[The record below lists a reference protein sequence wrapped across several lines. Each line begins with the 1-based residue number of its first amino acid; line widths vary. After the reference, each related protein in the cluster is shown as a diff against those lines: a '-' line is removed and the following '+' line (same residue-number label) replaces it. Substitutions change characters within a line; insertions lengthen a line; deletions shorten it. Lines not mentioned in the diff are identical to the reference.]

1 MASAYQEQSKEANST
16 IAAVSSAWISIQ
28 KDALQ
33 FTCTGYMIVLGRF
46 MFPNCPVWKGITD
59 NNLSV
64 IVIKTFIKKE
74 KKM

>member
-1 MASAYQEQSKEANST
+1 
-16 IAAVSSAWISIQ
+16 
-28 KDALQ
+28 
-33 FTCTGYMIVLGRF
+33 MIVLGRF

-74 KKM
+74 KKIVTKAVCNPWATQYGKPKTICANLIISFFFYSV